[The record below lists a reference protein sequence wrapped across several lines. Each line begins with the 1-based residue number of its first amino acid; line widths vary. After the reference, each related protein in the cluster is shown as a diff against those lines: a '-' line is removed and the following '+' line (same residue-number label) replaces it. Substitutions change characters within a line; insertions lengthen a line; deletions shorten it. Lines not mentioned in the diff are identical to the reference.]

1 MICCRWC
8 TRFVLV
14 KLWIVEAVYGART
27 VFSTY
32 WARRG
37 FCTLFAVR
45 GIRMLLVFAKKQN
58 NKATNENIKELAFR
72 NTRRLNWVIYYRKH
86 RLHRVGHRT
95 CGWKPNGQSGSATLG
110 IFIYILG
117 PLFFFGAATFRIRN
131 ALLRLTRLCQ
141 SADIRH
147 CNVRKN
153 EENKIKTFV

>member
-95 CGWKPNGQSGSATLG
+95 CGWKPNGHSGSATLG

-117 PLFFFGAATFRIRN
+117 PLFFFWCCNLSYQKRASSVNTPLPISRHQ
-131 ALLRLTRLCQ
+131 ALQR
-141 SADIRH
+141 
-147 CNVRKN
+147 
-153 EENKIKTFV
+153 